1 MLGETQDRKGRSVTD
16 LAAVDYFS
24 DHAISQDPYAYW
36 DHLRAQGPVFREPTY
51 GVVAVTGYDETLAA
65 FKDHD
70 SFSAVNAIGGPFP
83 PLPFEPEGDDITEQI
98 EAHRHLFP
106 IHEHMVVMDPPAHER
121 ARSLLS
127 KLLTPRRLKENED
140 YMWQLVDHQLD
151 RLIDPAAPHGRCE
164 FLSEYAKPFAT
175 SAIIDLLG
183 VPERDRPEF
192 LAALG
197 ADRPSRSRV
206 GALDGAPVGRDPL
219 KYLDDKFAGYLADR
233 RREPRDDVLS
243 GMATARYPDGSIPEL
258 HEVVKPATFLFAAG
272 QETVTKL
279 LSAAVQTLG
288 DLPEYQQALREH
300 PERIGAFIEES
311 LRMHSP
317 TKVDFRLVR
326 KNTVLGGVPLRAGTI
341 VMLCLGAANRD
352 PRKFAD
358 PHEFRPDR
366 KNVREHIAFGRGI
379 HTCAGAPLARVEG
392 RITVRRLLDRLR
404 DIRIDEEFHGPA
416 DRRRYA
422 YEPTFLLRG
431 LTELHI
437 EFTPSE

>member
-1 MLGETQDRKGRSVTD
+1 MTD
-16 LAAVDYFS
+16 LASVDFFS
-24 DHAISQDPYAYW
+24 DPAVSQSPYEYW
-36 DHLRAQGPVFREPTY
+36 DHLREQGPVTREPHH
-51 GVVAVTGYDETLAA
+51 GVVAVTGYQEVMAA
-65 FKDHD
+65 FKDHE

-83 PLPFEPEGDDITEQI
+83 PLPFMPEGDDISEQI

-106 IHEHMVVMDPPAHER
+106 IYEHMVVMDPPAHEK

-140 YMWQLVDHQLD
+140 YMWKLVDSS
-151 RLIDPAAPHGRCE
+151 IDAIIDKGRCE
-164 FLSEYAKPFAT
+164 FLTEYAKPFAT

-183 VPERDRPEF
+183 VPAEDRPEF

-197 ADRPSRSRV
+197 AERPEGNRV
-206 GALDGAPVGRDPL
+206 GALDGEPVGLDPL
-219 KYLDDKFAGYLADR
+219 QYLDDKFVGYLAER
-233 RREPRDDVLS
+233 RRAPQDDVLS
-243 GMATARYPDGSIPEL
+243 GMAAAVYPDGSTPEL
-258 HEVVKPATFLFAAG
+258 LEVAKPATFLFAAG

-288 DLPEYQQALREH
+288 DRPEYQKMLRDN
-300 PERIGAFIEES
+300 PGGIPTFIEEA

-317 TKVDFRLVR
+317 TKIDFRLVR
-326 KNTVLGGVPLRAGTI
+326 RTTTLGGVHLKAGTI

-352 PRKFAD
+352 PRKFED

-392 RITVRRLLDRLR
+392 QITVRRMLDRMS
-404 DIRIDEEFHGPA
+404 DIRIDESVHGPA
-416 DRRRYA
+416 DRRDYT

-431 LTELHI
+431 LTQLRI
-437 EFTPSE
+437 EYTPSA

>member
-1 MLGETQDRKGRSVTD
+1 MTD
-16 LAAVDYFS
+16 LATVDFFS
-24 DHAISQDPYAYW
+24 DPAVSQSPYEYW
-36 DHLRAQGPVFREPTY
+36 DHLRDQGPVTREPHY
-51 GVVAVTGYDETLAA
+51 GVVAVTGYQEVMAA
-65 FKDHD
+65 FKDHE

-83 PLPFEPEGDDITEQI
+83 PLPFTPEGDDISDQI

-106 IHEHMVVMDPPAHER
+106 IHEHMVVMDPPAHEK

-140 YMWQLVDHQLD
+140 YMWQLVDNQ
-151 RLIDPAAPHGRCE
+151 IDQFIDNGRCE

-183 VPERDRPEF
+183 VPAEDRAEF

-197 ADRPSRSRV
+197 AELPQGNRV
-206 GALDGAPVGRDPL
+206 GALDGEPVGLDPL
-219 KYLDDKFAGYLADR
+219 QYLDDKFLGYLAER
-233 RREPRDDVLS
+233 RRAPREDVLS
-243 GMATARYPDGSIPEL
+243 GMAAAVYPDGSTPEL
-258 HEVVKPATFLFAAG
+258 IELVKPATFLFAAG

-288 DLPEYQQALREH
+288 DLPDYQKLLRAE
-300 PERIGAFIEES
+300 PERIPTFIEEAV
-311 LRMHSP
+311 RMHSP

-326 KNTVLGGVPLRAGTI
+326 KTTTLGGVRLPAGTI

-352 PRKFAD
+352 PRKFED

-392 RITVRRLLDRLR
+392 QITVRRLLERMS
-404 DIRIDEEFHGPA
+404 DIRIDAAAHGSA
-416 DRRRYA
+416 GARSYR

-437 EFTPSE
+437 EFTSARG

>member
-1 MLGETQDRKGRSVTD
+1 MTD
-16 LAAVDYFS
+16 LAAIDYFS
-24 DHAISQDPYAYW
+24 DPAVSQDPYAYY
-36 DHLRAQGPVFREPTY
+36 DYLREQGPVFREPHH
-51 GVVAVTGYDETLAA
+51 GVVAVTGYHEVMAA
-65 FKDHD
+65 FKDHA

-83 PLPFEPEGDDITEQI
+83 PLPFEPAGDDISEQI
-98 EAHRHLFP
+98 EAHRHQFP
-106 IHEHMVVMDPPAHER
+106 IHEHMVVMDPPAHEK

-127 KLLTPRRLKENED
+127 RLLTPRRLKENED
-140 YMWQLVDHQLD
+140 YMWQLVDHQ
-151 RLIDPAAPHGRCE
+151 IDQFIGNGRCE

-183 VPERDRPEF
+183 VPAEDRPEF

-197 ADRPSRSRV
+197 AERPEGNRV
-206 GALDGAPVGRDPL
+206 GALDGEPVGLDPL
-219 KYLDDKFAGYLADR
+219 RYLDDKFAGYLAER
-233 RREPRDDVLS
+233 RRAPREDVLS
-243 GMATARYPDGSIPEL
+243 GMATAVYPDGSTPEL
-258 HEVVKPATFLFAAG
+258 IEVVKPATFLFAAG

-288 DLPEYQQALREH
+288 DRPEYQQLLRDE
-300 PERIGAFIEES
+300 PERIPTFIEEA
-311 LRMHSP
+311 LRMHAP

-326 KNTVLGGVPLRAGTI
+326 KSTALGGVHLPAGTI

-352 PRKFAD
+352 PRKFEN

-379 HTCAGAPLARVEG
+379 HTCAGAPLTRVEG
-392 RITVRRLLDRLR
+392 RITVRRLLDRMT
-404 DIRIDEEFHGPA
+404 DIQIDETVHGPTGA
-416 DRRRYA
+416 RRYA

-437 EFTPSE
+437 EFTHT